1 MPPFTSRIGNALTP
15 RGARSVQRIVD
26 AASRLFGR
34 EGFEKASMF
43 DVAQAAGVSKGL
55 LHYHFQSKEHLLI
68 EAQRMLF
75 RLLHRAA
82 TERVR
87 RGEQGLNPAL
97 EALDALWAAVL
108 DLRTQTPFLVETMAL
123 STREGPVRDQM
134 QSFYREATALVEDGV
149 RTVFGPHAA
158 RLVLPPDRL
167 ARMLRIGLQGLVV
180 EVAMARTDEDL
191 AAVERSY
198 RDFRGLFE
206 RFVLTGE

>member
-1 MPPFTSRIGNALTP
+1 MPPFTSRIGSAITP

-75 RLLHRAA
+75 RMLHRAA
-82 TERVR
+82 TDRVR
-87 RGEQGLNPAL
+87 RGEQGLGPAL
-97 EALDALWAAVL
+97 EALDALWAAVV
-108 DLRTQTPFLVETMAL
+108 DLRGQTPFLVETMAL
-123 STREGPVRDQM
+123 STREGPVHDQM
-134 QSFYREATALVEDGV
+134 QSFYREATELVEDGV
-149 RTVFGPHAA
+149 RAVFGAQA
-158 RLVLPPDRL
+158 DRLVLPPDRL
-167 ARMLRIGLQGLVV
+167 ARMLRIGLTGLVL
-180 EVAMARTDEDL
+180 EVAMARTDADM

-198 RDFRGLFE
+198 QDFRGLFE
-206 RFVLTGE
+206 RFVLSC